1 MINFHTADGIAVQK
15 YKSHQHED
23 YATVARRLSN
33 RCTKT
38 MQLLHEDY
46 ATVAQRLCN
55 CCMKT
60 MQPLYEDYAT
70 VARRLCNS
78 CTKTKQ
84 PLCSAANT
92 KTAKQT
98 LRFSWVRLPF
108 SGSECHRF
116 LSRAKLNIEL
126 HQYCPE

>member
-70 VARRLCNS
+70 VAEDHAAVVCRLCNR
-78 CTKTKQ
+78 CKTMQ
-84 PLCSAANT
+84 L
-92 KTAKQT
+92 
-98 LRFSWVRLPF
+98 
-108 SGSECHRF
+108 
-116 LSRAKLNIEL
+116 L
-126 HQYCPE
+126 HED